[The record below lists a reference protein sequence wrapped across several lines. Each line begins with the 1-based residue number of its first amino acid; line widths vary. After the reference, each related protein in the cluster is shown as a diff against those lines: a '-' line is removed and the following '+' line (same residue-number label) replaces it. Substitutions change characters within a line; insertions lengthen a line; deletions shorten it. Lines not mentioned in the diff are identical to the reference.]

1 MSERRSDMLSAD
13 RERALRIWI
22 IIVVVV
28 VLLVGLGG
36 AAALLAPRFMKQ
48 TPQGLVVRTEP
59 ASRGELVEVVAAPGV
74 VKPVSK
80 VAISA
85 RVSARIIELPFD
97 EGAIVTRGSAD
108 VPASVL
114 VRLDS
119 SDIEA
124 QLRAGQARYQSQEV
138 EIATAEA
145 RLAARELQLRETTVR
160 LESRQSTLA
169 RQRQLLATSDVS
181 RQSVDDLQSEVD
193 QLVSRIA
200 AEQAGVE
207 ADRVNLGSL
216 RFQLAA
222 AAAEIDRIKES
233 LSYTTIV
240 SPIDGLVTKREAE
253 VGEIALVGT
262 MNNPGTQ
269 IMEVADLSKMFV
281 EARVDEADIAQ
292 VKVDQNVRVRI
303 QAYPDVIFKGTV
315 TNVALTKTTSSVDRS
330 ESYKVEVF
338 LETDGKLVLSG
349 LNADVEIETVTHRDV
364 IRIPSQAVLGRLTDD
379 LPAGIRTSDLVN
391 LNRTITPVV
400 YRIVDGKAMV
410 TPVNVGPSDLTHT
423 LIVAGLDEGAE
434 LVTGPYKVLDALRH
448 EQAVQKEKV
457 EEAKP
462 DAESKPQSTASN

>member
-1 MSERRSDMLSAD
+1 M
-13 RERALRIWI
+13 RIWI

-36 AAALLAPRFMKQ
+36 AAAVFGPRFLKQ
-48 TPQGLVVRTEP
+48 KPQGALVRTEL

-97 EGAIVTRGSAD
+97 EGDIVTKGSPD
-108 VPASVL
+108 KPASVL

-124 QLRAGQARYQSQEV
+124 QLRAAQARYQSQEV

-145 RLAARELQLRETTVR
+145 RLVARELQLRESTVR

-169 RQRQLLATSDVS
+169 RQRQLLATNDVS

-222 AAAEIDRIKES
+222 AGAEIDRIKES
-233 LSYTTIV
+233 LGYTTIV
-240 SPIDGLVTKREAE
+240 SPIDGLVTMRDAE

-269 IMEVADLSKMFV
+269 ILEVADLSKMFV

-292 VKVDQNVRVRI
+292 VKVGQNVRVRI
-303 QAYPDVIFKGTV
+303 QAYPDVVFKGTV
-315 TNVALTKTTSSVDRS
+315 TNVALTKTTSPVDRS
-330 ESYKVEVF
+330 ESYKVEVL

-349 LNADVEIETVTHRDV
+349 LNADVEIETLTHRDV

-379 LPAGIRTSDLVN
+379 LPAGVRTGQLVN

-400 YRIVDGKAMV
+400 YRVVDGKATV
-410 TPVNVGPSDLTHT
+410 TPVTVGPSDLTHT
-423 LIVAGLDEGAE
+423 LISAGLDEGAE
-434 LVTGPYKVLDALRH
+434 FVTGPYKVLDTLRH
-448 EQAVQKEKV
+448 EQLVQKEKV
-457 EEAKP
+457 EDTTP
-462 DAESKPQSTASN
+462 GESKPEDDSKPEAAASK